1 MNIQIIVDSCCDV
14 TDALRNVLSL
24 SLASLKITVGE
35 HFYEDDGTID
45 TGVLVADMKA
55 CRTAPTTAC
64 PSPEEYAA
72 LMSQAD
78 ASLVVTL
85 SSKLSGSYNAA
96 CVGRDLAL
104 EEAPEKKIHVFDSES
119 ASAGETRIALLL
131 RDMIDG
137 AMGFE
142 EIVEKTT
149 AFIANMKTHFVLEDL
164 GNLVKNGRI
173 SPPRAFGHHA
183 EPAPHHGGK
192 RPRRDHPAG
201 KVRGTANAMRR
212 LVELVA
218 EETDHLP
225 AASKLL
231 VLSHCN
237 CQERA
242 MQLKKAFLERC
253 AVFKDV
259 IVVPTGGLSTVYAND
274 GGIVIAFLK
283 ERVPFSRERAFY
295 EIGTGGRPG
304 RSENSSTST

>member
-104 EEAPEKKIHVFDSES
+104 EKAPEKKIHVFDSES

-137 AMGFE
+137 GMGFE
-142 EIVEKTT
+142 EIVEKAT

-173 SPPRAFGHHA
+173 SRTAGFVGTMLNLRPIMGENGHG
-183 EPAPHHGGK
+183 EIIPLE
-192 RPRRDHPAG
+192 

-274 GGIVIAFLK
+274 GGIVIAF
-283 ERVPFSRERAFY
+283 
-295 EIGTGGRPG
+295 
-304 RSENSSTST
+304 

>member
-104 EEAPEKKIHVFDSES
+104 EKAPEKKIHVFDSES

-137 AMGFE
+137 AMRFE

-173 SPPRAFGHHA
+173 SRTAGFVGTMLNLRPIMGENGHG
-183 EPAPHHGGK
+183 EIIPLE
-192 RPRRDHPAG
+192 

-274 GGIVIAFLK
+274 GGIVIAF
-283 ERVPFSRERAFY
+283 
-295 EIGTGGRPG
+295 
-304 RSENSSTST
+304 

>member
-104 EEAPEKKIHVFDSES
+104 EKAPEKKIHVFDSES

-137 AMGFE
+137 GIGFE
-142 EIVEKTT
+142 EIVEKAT

-173 SPPRAFGHHA
+173 SRTAGFVGTMLNLRPIMGENGHG
-183 EPAPHHGGK
+183 EIIPLE
-192 RPRRDHPAG
+192 

-274 GGIVIAFLK
+274 GGIVIAF
-283 ERVPFSRERAFY
+283 
-295 EIGTGGRPG
+295 
-304 RSENSSTST
+304 

>member
-104 EEAPEKKIHVFDSES
+104 EESPEKKIHVFDSES

-137 AMGFE
+137 GMGFE
-142 EIVEKTT
+142 EIVEKAT

-173 SPPRAFGHHA
+173 SRTAGFVGTMLNLRPIMGENGHG
-183 EPAPHHGGK
+183 EIIPLE
-192 RPRRDHPAG
+192 

-274 GGIVIAFLK
+274 GGIVIAF
-283 ERVPFSRERAFY
+283 
-295 EIGTGGRPG
+295 
-304 RSENSSTST
+304 

>member
-72 LMSQAD
+72 LMSRAD

-104 EEAPEKKIHVFDSES
+104 EESPEKKIHVFDSES

-137 AMGFE
+137 GMGFE
-142 EIVEKTT
+142 EIVEKAT

-173 SPPRAFGHHA
+173 SRTAGFVGTMLNLRPIMGENGHG
-183 EPAPHHGGK
+183 EIIPLE
-192 RPRRDHPAG
+192 

-274 GGIVIAFLK
+274 GGIVIAF
-283 ERVPFSRERAFY
+283 
-295 EIGTGGRPG
+295 
-304 RSENSSTST
+304 

>member
-14 TDALRNVLSL
+14 TAALRNVLSL

-72 LMSQAD
+72 LMSRAD

-104 EEAPEKKIHVFDSES
+104 EKAPEKKIHVFDSES

-137 AMGFE
+137 GMGFE
-142 EIVEKTT
+142 EIVKKAT

-173 SPPRAFGHHA
+173 SRTAGFVGTMLNLRPIMGENGHG
-183 EPAPHHGGK
+183 EIIPLE
-192 RPRRDHPAG
+192 

-242 MQLKKAFLERC
+242 LQLKKAFLERC

-274 GGIVIAFLK
+274 GGIVIAF
-283 ERVPFSRERAFY
+283 
-295 EIGTGGRPG
+295 
-304 RSENSSTST
+304 

>member
-104 EEAPEKKIHVFDSES
+104 EKAPEKKIHVFDSES

-173 SPPRAFGHHA
+173 SRTAGFVGTMLNLRPIMGENGHG
-183 EPAPHHGGK
+183 EIIPLE
-192 RPRRDHPAG
+192 

-242 MQLKKAFLERC
+242 MQLKKDFLERC

-274 GGIVIAFLK
+274 GGIVIAF
-283 ERVPFSRERAFY
+283 
-295 EIGTGGRPG
+295 
-304 RSENSSTST
+304 

>member
-72 LMSQAD
+72 LMSQA
-78 ASLVVTL
+78 SLVVTL

-104 EEAPEKKIHVFDSES
+104 EKAPEKKIHVFDSES

-173 SPPRAFGHHA
+173 SRTAGFVGTMLNLRPIMGENGHG
-183 EPAPHHGGK
+183 EIIPLE
-192 RPRRDHPAG
+192 

-274 GGIVIAFLK
+274 GGIVIAF
-283 ERVPFSRERAFY
+283 
-295 EIGTGGRPG
+295 
-304 RSENSSTST
+304 

>member
-1 MNIQIIVDSCCDV
+1 MRFLMNIQIIVDSCCDV

-72 LMSQAD
+72 LMSRAD

-104 EEAPEKKIHVFDSES
+104 EKAPEKKIHVFDSES

-137 AMGFE
+137 GMGFE

-173 SPPRAFGHHA
+173 SRTAGFVGTMLNLRPIMGENGHG
-183 EPAPHHGGK
+183 EIIPLE
-192 RPRRDHPAG
+192 

-274 GGIVIAFLK
+274 GGIVIAF
-283 ERVPFSRERAFY
+283 
-295 EIGTGGRPG
+295 
-304 RSENSSTST
+304 

>member
-104 EEAPEKKIHVFDSES
+104 EKAPEKKIHVFDSES

-137 AMGFE
+137 GMGFE
-142 EIVEKTT
+142 EIVEQAT
-149 AFIANMKTHFVLEDL
+149 AFIANLKTHFVLEDL

-173 SPPRAFGHHA
+173 SRTAGFVGTMLNLRPIMGENGHG
-183 EPAPHHGGK
+183 EIIPLE
-192 RPRRDHPAG
+192 

-274 GGIVIAFLK
+274 GGIVIAF
-283 ERVPFSRERAFY
+283 
-295 EIGTGGRPG
+295 
-304 RSENSSTST
+304 

>member
-72 LMSQAD
+72 LMSRAD

-104 EEAPEKKIHVFDSES
+104 EKAPEKKIHVFDSES

-137 AMGFE
+137 GIGFE
-142 EIVEKTT
+142 EIVEKAT

-173 SPPRAFGHHA
+173 SRTAGFVGTMLNLRPIMGENGHG
-183 EPAPHHGGK
+183 EIIPLE
-192 RPRRDHPAG
+192 

-274 GGIVIAFLK
+274 GGIVIAF
-283 ERVPFSRERAFY
+283 
-295 EIGTGGRPG
+295 
-304 RSENSSTST
+304 